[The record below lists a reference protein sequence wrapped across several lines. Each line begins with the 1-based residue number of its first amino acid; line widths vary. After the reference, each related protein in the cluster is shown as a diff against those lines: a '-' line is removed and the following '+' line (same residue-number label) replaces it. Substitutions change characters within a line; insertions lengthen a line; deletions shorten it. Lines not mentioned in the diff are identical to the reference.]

1 MKPCLIAIVG
11 GSGSGKTWLAAHLER
26 ALAPAAALVSLDDFY
41 LDNSHLPPGRRALR
55 NFDHPR
61 ALDWDELVRVLK
73 RLRRGQ
79 AARVPNY
86 DFATHTRGGEG
97 RRLEARPVVLVEGIL
112 ALHQPALRD
121 LYDLSVF
128 VSCAADLRLERRLA
142 RDVATRGRHPDDVHR
157 QFHQQV
163 QPMHDRYVEPQRK
176 WADLVLEPPIGT
188 REVRRVAKEIR
199 QWVARYS
206 VS

>member
-1 MKPCLIAIVG
+1 MKACLIAIVG
-11 GSGSGKTWLAAHLER
+11 GSGSGKSWLADHLHT
-26 ALAPAAALVSLDDFY
+26 ALAPAAVLVSLDDFY

-61 ALDWDELVRVLK
+61 ALDWDELLRVLN

-79 AARVPNY
+79 SARVPQY
-86 DFATHTRGGEG
+86 DFATHTRHGHGK
-97 RRLEARPVVLVEGIL
+97 RVEARPVVLVEGIL
-112 ALHQPALRD
+112 ALHHPALRD

-128 VSCAADLRLERRLA
+128 VSCAAELRLERRLA

-163 QPMHDRYVEPQRK
+163 QPMHERFVEPQRK
-176 WADLVLEPPIGT
+176 WANLVLEPPIGS
-188 REVRRVAKEIR
+188 RQVRQTAAAIR
-199 QWVARYS
+199 KLAGDLI
-206 VS
+206 